1 MPKHIDANFAY
12 GRKLKEDF
20 PVRLKNLR
28 KMRKISQKD
37 FAKKLGITAQTY
49 NRYERNN
56 AQPSIDLLVHI
67 ACLLEVS
74 LDELVGFDPFPQC
87 QNFNKSALEYAIKV
101 LETEME
107 TLSK

>member
-1 MPKHIDANFAY
+1 MPKHIEANFAY

-28 KMRKISQKD
+28 KMRKISQAD

-74 LDELVGFDPFPQC
+74 LDELVGFDLFPQR
-87 QNFNKSALEYAIKV
+87 QIFNKSALEYAIKV

>member
-74 LDELVGFDPFPQC
+74 LDELVGFDPFPQR

>member
-74 LDELVGFDPFPQC
+74 LNELVGFDLFPQR

>member
-1 MPKHIDANFAY
+1 MPKHIEANFAY
-12 GRKLKEDF
+12 GKQLKNSF
-20 PVRLKNLR
+20 PTRLKNLR

-74 LDELVGFDPFPQC
+74 LDELVGFDLYPQR

-101 LETEME
+101 LKTELE
-107 TLSK
+107 SVSE

>member
-74 LDELVGFDPFPQC
+74 LDELVGFDLFPQR

-101 LETEME
+101 LKTELE
-107 TLSK
+107 SVSE